1 MCAAQGN
8 DVAAG
13 FAAKW
18 KARVFNKP
26 AVITSGS
33 TDDPKTKPAA
43 DEEKF
48 FANDPALDL
57 ANKWKRRLQMKL
69 DKMAGLQQPV
79 PLKCAT
85 PQWAGANSTEPV

>member
-1 MCAAQGN
+1 MLQVN

-18 KARVFNKP
+18 KARVLNRP
-26 AVITSGS
+26 AAITSDS
-33 TDDPKTKPAA
+33 TVEPKPKPAA
-43 DEEKF
+43 DKEEF

-57 ANKWKRRLQMKL
+57 ANKWKRRLQMRL
-69 DKMAGLQQPV
+69 DKMAGLQRPA

-85 PQWAGANSTEPV
+85 PQWAGANLTEPV